1 MSVMRSSD
9 AGLHWSSP
17 VQIAP
22 IRTAELFVPDD
33 HFPIR
38 AEDYIPDIAIS
49 PTNGDIHVVWSD
61 GLGAPINKVV
71 MVKSSDGGRHWSGP
85 TVVSTGGPNAQA
97 YNHAIEV
104 TARGTVVLT
113 YWDDRNNVLGD
124 DIATTDVWLRHSHN
138 GGVTWEPEQHSMAR
152 STSTRRRSRSSRPAT
167 RAGCSSVT
175 TWASRRLRATT

>member
-61 GLGAPINKVV
+61 GLGHP
-71 MVKSSDGGRHWSGP
+71 
-85 TVVSTGGPNAQA
+85 
-97 YNHAIEV
+97 
-104 TARGTVVLT
+104 
-113 YWDDRNNVLGD
+113 
-124 DIATTDVWLRHSHN
+124 
-138 GGVTWEPEQHSMAR
+138 
-152 STSTRRRSRSSRPAT
+152 STRS
-167 RAGCSSVT
+167 
-175 TWASRRLRATT
+175 